1 MIDNVMELLVIL
13 VSGDDWSVPKAWI
26 ACESRHQRHAKG
38 D

>member
-13 VSGDDWSVPKAWI
+13 VCGDDWSVLKAWI
-26 ACESRHQRHAKG
+26 AREGRHQSNAKG

>member
-26 ACESRHQRHAKG
+26 ARESRHQRHAKG